1 MIFMRACKRRELKK
15 AEAARAAEAKAT
27 AEQAK
32 SLVDDAQR
40 TYQEAL
46 ELNKQAS
53 KIDRDIRDEMQ
64 RNRWTDTLF
73 GVIQT
78 GRQ

>member
-1 MIFMRACKRRELKK
+1 MIFQRACRRREQKK
-15 AEAARAAEAKAT
+15 AESAQAEADA
-27 AEQAK
+27 AVEQAK
-32 SLVDDAQR
+32 KMVGDAERQLQRALVEK
-40 TYQEAL
+40 QE
-46 ELNKQAS
+46 AS
-53 KIDRDIRDEMQ
+53 KIDSAIRAEIQ